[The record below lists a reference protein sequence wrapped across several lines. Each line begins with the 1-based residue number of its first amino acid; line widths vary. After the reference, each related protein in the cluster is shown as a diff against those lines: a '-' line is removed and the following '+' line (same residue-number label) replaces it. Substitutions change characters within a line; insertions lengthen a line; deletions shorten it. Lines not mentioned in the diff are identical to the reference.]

1 MSMVRLSEEQR
12 RAVIVTAAVTLSATT
27 KLVDISYESVA
38 EKCSVKTSV
47 GTVRGY
53 FRTKAHLWRA
63 IAKHSSASAYTVQQ
77 AREMAIIK

>member
-1 MSMVRLSEEQR
+1 MSSVRLTEGQR
-12 RAVIVTAAVTLSATT
+12 RAIILTAAVALSATQ
-27 KLVDISYESVA
+27 KLVDINYDTVA

-63 IAKHSSASAYTVQQ
+63 IALHSDASASVAQQ
-77 AREMAIIK
+77 AREMDIIK

>member
-1 MSMVRLSEEQR
+1 MSSVRLTEEQR
-12 RAVIVTAAVTLSATT
+12 RAIIVTAAVALSATE
-27 KLVDISYESVA
+27 KLVDISYENVA

-47 GTVRGY
+47 GTVRRY

-63 IAKHSSASAYTVQQ
+63 IAKHESASSYIVEQ